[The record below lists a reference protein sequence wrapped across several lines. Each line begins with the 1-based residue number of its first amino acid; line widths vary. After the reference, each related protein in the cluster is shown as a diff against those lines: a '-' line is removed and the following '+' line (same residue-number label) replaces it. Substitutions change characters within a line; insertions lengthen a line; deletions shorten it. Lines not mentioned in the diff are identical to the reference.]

1 MVNQV
6 LPLPIQKYIDMSHE
20 EVISILQEY
29 PFYNFP
35 KVAQILL
42 DNKFGGIDIDEA
54 NYFGFEKNKFSNYQ
68 AIFGQVDE
76 LGKEDKTE
84 ANVSFIKEHH
94 DTSPV
99 LHDIHIDISENDKID
114 HLIRSEEEAE
124 LNYTEPVESNQEVE
138 IEHELP
144 VETSTEIPV
153 ISEEV
158 IKEEMVESTIEEN
171 FVEKEIVENAPE
183 PIFTIVDIESSER
196 PLEILIEHE
205 DDPIILTEVSEP
217 IVPSV
222 EKISI
227 EFEPKIE
234 EPSIEDTDKIEEN
247 ILSEFPNI
255 NPAFLSK
262 LDVLDEPILLSE
274 SVNIDKES
282 EDLTPIEIGKIV
294 EESEDSQNDILILDF
309 EDKKEPIAE
318 EIVKIEEQPL
328 EVELNTEDEIDA
340 EDEPSD
346 EAHEFTSW
354 LNNFSNKTTPILNI
368 EKQSIETNN
377 NINTESSIES
387 AENENPI
394 QWVDT
399 PQNKD
404 EIIKEELSIIASPKI
419 NIAKDDELEGVLK
432 DSFFVDQ
439 METKKTSRKTPVE
452 NRIQD
457 EAKYSFTTL
466 DIVSE
471 TMAIL
476 YVQQGNIPKAI
487 EIYQKLI
494 ELFPEKSSFFA
505 SQIEKLKK

>member
-1 MVNQV
+1 
-6 LPLPIQKYIDMSHE
+6 
-20 EVISILQEY
+20 
-29 PFYNFP
+29 
-35 KVAQILL
+35 
-42 DNKFGGIDIDEA
+42 
-54 NYFGFEKNKFSNYQ
+54 
-68 AIFGQVDE
+68 
-76 LGKEDKTE
+76 
-84 ANVSFIKEHH
+84 
-94 DTSPV
+94 
-99 LHDIHIDISENDKID
+99 
-114 HLIRSEEEAE
+114 
-124 LNYTEPVESNQEVE
+124 
-138 IEHELP
+138 
-144 VETSTEIPV
+144 
-153 ISEEV
+153 
-158 IKEEMVESTIEEN
+158 
-171 FVEKEIVENAPE
+171 
-183 PIFTIVDIESSER
+183 
-196 PLEILIEHE
+196 
-205 DDPIILTEVSEP
+205 
-217 IVPSV
+217 
-222 EKISI
+222 
-227 EFEPKIE
+227 
-234 EPSIEDTDKIEEN
+234 
-247 ILSEFPNI
+247 
-255 NPAFLSK
+255 
-262 LDVLDEPILLSE
+262 
-274 SVNIDKES
+274 
-282 EDLTPIEIGKIV
+282 
-294 EESEDSQNDILILDF
+294 
-309 EDKKEPIAE
+309 
-318 EIVKIEEQPL
+318 L